1 MGYISIFLGLAV
13 VVALMIRRWSPLM
26 VGIVAATVVIFMNGL
41 PFGETMTGTY
51 FDGFCT
57 MFKSL
62 FPPIFS
68 GSLLAQI
75 YNRSGAVNA
84 VGDAI
89 ANALFKDSASATRKY
104 VSCILAMAIA
114 SGILAFCGLNALVTL
129 IAMYPIALRLMER
142 AGIPKRFVMGI
153 LSCGVYTFAMSAPG
167 SAELVNI
174 LAMQSLNTPS
184 YAGICGGI
192 LACITEIAVT
202 TTLTTIMI
210 KKDVAKGKT
219 FAYGPKDIVASNDQP
234 RPKALVALLPLLAL
248 VLLFNIF
255 SIDIFS
261 STMIAWLFS
270 IVLFWKYLPKKDGK
284 RTNEMLDVFTAAGA
298 MAFGPCSAVG
308 SIVGFTSIVQTLP
321 EFQAISDTMSN
332 ALFKEGRSKTR
343 TYVSCILAIVIPTGL
358 LAYCGMNGLVT
369 LIAFY
374 PIALGLMERA
384 GIPKRYVMGLLSFG
398 VYAFALTGPGTA
410 QLVNVLSMQVVGE
423 GPAAGLVGGLVGVV
437 VEIVFGTFVLTL
449 MIKKDVA
456 KGLKFAYG
464 PNDIRVADDKQLPN
478 FLISLIP
485 LLSVVIFF
493 NVVKLDIFSS
503 CLAAWLLSII
513 LLGKYMPK
521 KDGSLLKEL
530 LDVCTVSGTNAFGP
544 CGMVG
549 SLFGFVSVVQT
560 LPEFQAI
567 LNYIFSLNMAPFLV
581 LILSINI
588 VGALTGSSSSAI
600 RIGMPMAMQHCIDA
614 GMSLAFVQRLGA
626 FAASILDTLP
636 HSSAI
641 IINLGI
647 ADQDMK
653 EAYPP
658 MAVTTI
664 LTTAVGTAAVAIFM
678 SLFPSLP

>member
-1 MGYISIFLGLAV
+1 
-13 VVALMIRRWSPLM
+13 
-26 VGIVAATVVIFMNGL
+26 
-41 PFGETMTGTY
+41 
-51 FDGFCT
+51 
-57 MFKSL
+57 
-62 FPPIFS
+62 
-68 GSLLAQI
+68 
-75 YNRSGAVNA
+75 
-84 VGDAI
+84 
-89 ANALFKDSASATRKY
+89 
-104 VSCILAMAIA
+104 
-114 SGILAFCGLNALVTL
+114 
-129 IAMYPIALRLMER
+129 
-142 AGIPKRFVMGI
+142 
-153 LSCGVYTFAMSAPG
+153 
-167 SAELVNI
+167 
-174 LAMQSLNTPS
+174 
-184 YAGICGGI
+184 
-192 LACITEIAVT
+192 
-202 TTLTTIMI
+202 MI
-210 KKDVAKGKT
+210 KKDVA
-219 FAYGPKDIVASNDQP
+219 
-234 RPKALVALLPLLAL
+234 R
-248 VLLFNIF
+248 
-255 SIDIFS
+255 
-261 STMIAWLFS
+261 
-270 IVLFWKYLPKKDGK
+270 
-284 RTNEMLDVFTAAGA
+284 
-298 MAFGPCSAVG
+298 
-308 SIVGFTSIVQTLP
+308 
-321 EFQAISDTMSN
+321 
-332 ALFKEGRSKTR
+332 
-343 TYVSCILAIVIPTGL
+343 
-358 LAYCGMNGLVT
+358 
-369 LIAFY
+369 
-374 PIALGLMERA
+374 
-384 GIPKRYVMGLLSFG
+384 
-398 VYAFALTGPGTA
+398 
-410 QLVNVLSMQVVGE
+410 
-423 GPAAGLVGGLVGVV
+423 
-437 VEIVFGTFVLTL
+437 
-449 MIKKDVA
+449 
-456 KGLKFAYG
+456 GLKFAYG
-464 PNDIRVADDKQLPN
+464 PKDIRVADDKQLPN

-503 CLAAWLLSII
+503 CLAAWLLSIV

>member
-1 MGYISIFLGLAV
+1 
-13 VVALMIRRWSPLM
+13 
-26 VGIVAATVVIFMNGL
+26 
-41 PFGETMTGTY
+41 
-51 FDGFCT
+51 
-57 MFKSL
+57 
-62 FPPIFS
+62 
-68 GSLLAQI
+68 
-75 YNRSGAVNA
+75 
-84 VGDAI
+84 
-89 ANALFKDSASATRKY
+89 
-104 VSCILAMAIA
+104 
-114 SGILAFCGLNALVTL
+114 
-129 IAMYPIALRLMER
+129 
-142 AGIPKRFVMGI
+142 
-153 LSCGVYTFAMSAPG
+153 
-167 SAELVNI
+167 
-174 LAMQSLNTPS
+174 
-184 YAGICGGI
+184 
-192 LACITEIAVT
+192 
-202 TTLTTIMI
+202 
-210 KKDVAKGKT
+210 
-219 FAYGPKDIVASNDQP
+219 
-234 RPKALVALLPLLAL
+234 
-248 VLLFNIF
+248 
-255 SIDIFS
+255 
-261 STMIAWLFS
+261 
-270 IVLFWKYLPKKDGK
+270 
-284 RTNEMLDVFTAAGA
+284 
-298 MAFGPCSAVG
+298 
-308 SIVGFTSIVQTLP
+308 
-321 EFQAISDTMSN
+321 
-332 ALFKEGRSKTR
+332 
-343 TYVSCILAIVIPTGL
+343 
-358 LAYCGMNGLVT
+358 MNGLVT

-600 RIGMPMAMQHCIDA
+600 RIGMPMAMQHCFDA

>member
-321 EFQAISDTMSN
+321 EFQAI
-332 ALFKEGRSKTR
+332 
-343 TYVSCILAIVIPTGL
+343 
-358 LAYCGMNGLVT
+358 
-369 LIAFY
+369 
-374 PIALGLMERA
+374 
-384 GIPKRYVMGLLSFG
+384 
-398 VYAFALTGPGTA
+398 
-410 QLVNVLSMQVVGE
+410 
-423 GPAAGLVGGLVGVV
+423 
-437 VEIVFGTFVLTL
+437 
-449 MIKKDVA
+449 
-456 KGLKFAYG
+456 
-464 PNDIRVADDKQLPN
+464 
-478 FLISLIP
+478 
-485 LLSVVIFF
+485 
-493 NVVKLDIFSS
+493 
-503 CLAAWLLSII
+503 
-513 LLGKYMPK
+513 
-521 KDGSLLKEL
+521 
-530 LDVCTVSGTNAFGP
+530 
-544 CGMVG
+544 
-549 SLFGFVSVVQT
+549 
-560 LPEFQAI
+560 

>member
-142 AGIPKRFVMGI
+142 AGIPKR
-153 LSCGVYTFAMSAPG
+153 
-167 SAELVNI
+167 
-174 LAMQSLNTPS
+174 
-184 YAGICGGI
+184 
-192 LACITEIAVT
+192 
-202 TTLTTIMI
+202 
-210 KKDVAKGKT
+210 
-219 FAYGPKDIVASNDQP
+219 
-234 RPKALVALLPLLAL
+234 
-248 VLLFNIF
+248 
-255 SIDIFS
+255 
-261 STMIAWLFS
+261 
-270 IVLFWKYLPKKDGK
+270 
-284 RTNEMLDVFTAAGA
+284 
-298 MAFGPCSAVG
+298 
-308 SIVGFTSIVQTLP
+308 
-321 EFQAISDTMSN
+321 
-332 ALFKEGRSKTR
+332 
-343 TYVSCILAIVIPTGL
+343 
-358 LAYCGMNGLVT
+358 
-369 LIAFY
+369 
-374 PIALGLMERA
+374 
-384 GIPKRYVMGLLSFG
+384 YVMGLLSFG

-464 PNDIRVADDKQLPN
+464 PKDIRVADDKQLPN

-503 CLAAWLLSII
+503 CLAAWLLSIV